1 MRDVPH
7 WLKVP
12 GIYLSEHETFRSG
25 NIARGG
31 VIETISRKAI
41 SPLAQSITTDCYIKI
56 CRPVP
61 LGRGTGNS
69 TPMNIIA
76 ASLYAPTIPQ
86 FNLLTIQH

>member
-41 SPLAQSITTDCYIKI
+41 SPLAQPTRINHNIKTY
-56 CRPVP
+56 RPVP
-61 LGRGTGNS
+61 PDRGTGNS
-69 TPMNIIA
+69 VPMNISTV
-76 ASLYAPTIPQ
+76 SLHAPTTLQ
-86 FNLLTIQH
+86 FNLLTLQH

>member
-41 SPLAQSITTDCYIKI
+41 SPLAQPINHNIKTY
-56 CRPVP
+56 RPAP
-61 LGRGTGNS
+61 SGRGTGNS
-69 TPMNIIA
+69 VPMNISTV
-76 ASLYAPTIPQ
+76 SLHAPTTLQ
-86 FNLLTIQH
+86 FNLLTLQH